1 MRARSAGEEILID
14 SPAGS
19 VSNRGTTVPREG
31 YGLRGW
37 DSARRNLISLASI
50 MTKEDDYRQNAA
62 QTIELASRAENRAD
76 KGHLLALAEKWLDLA
91 DRAHRLTKRFGVKHR
106 NHPLVDAKL
115 GRERNQAE

>member
-1 MRARSAGEEILID
+1 
-14 SPAGS
+14 
-19 VSNRGTTVPREG
+19 
-31 YGLRGW
+31 
-37 DSARRNLISLASI
+37 